1 MSIRNSV
8 LDIVMKTADRVHRAL
23 ITVTNGRVGSEFR
36 RLPIVD
42 LHTTG
47 RTSGERRSTILMA
60 PLQDGPRLVLV
71 ASRGGDSRHPHWYLN
86 LVAEPKVEITF
97 RGETR
102 PMTARPATPEERA
115 QLWPRIVEAFA
126 GYGQYQKRTDREIPV
141 VICEP
146 REQ

>member
-8 LDIVMKTADRVHRAL
+8 LDVVMKTADRLHRGL

-36 RLPIVD
+36 NLPIVD
-42 LHTTG
+42 LHTVG
-47 RTSGERRSTILMA
+47 RSSGERRSAILLA
-60 PLQDGPRLVLV
+60 PVQDGPRLVLV

-86 LVAEPKVEITF
+86 LVANPDVEITF
-97 RGETR
+97 RGQTR
-102 PMTARPATPEERA
+102 PMRARPATPDERA
-115 QLWPRIVEAFA
+115 QLWPRVVESFG

-146 REQ
+146 RE